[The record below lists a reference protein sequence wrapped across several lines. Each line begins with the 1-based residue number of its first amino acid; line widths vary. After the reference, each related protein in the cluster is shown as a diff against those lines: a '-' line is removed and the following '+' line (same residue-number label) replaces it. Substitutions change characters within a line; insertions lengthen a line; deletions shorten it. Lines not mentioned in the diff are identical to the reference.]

1 MTILLIPCLIICLA
15 SAYYVVTPLFS
26 SEASYAGNST
36 QASTLQDQRERC
48 IQVLRDLELDSSAGR
63 LSAEDYQKMRASVGQ
78 ELLAIVDQLKLN
90 QPS

>member
-1 MTILLIPCLIICLA
+1 MTIFLISCLLICLA
-15 SAYYVVTPLFS
+15 SAYYVVAPFFS
-26 SEASYAGNST
+26 SSVSFAGNNS

-63 LSAEDYQKMRASVGQ
+63 LSPEDYQKMRASVGQ